1 MGPQYTISDPLTVR
15 PDPAR
20 PGHYIRTPFSG
31 NIVPTNRI
39 INPMYDAYLK
49 LLPLPN
55 TATAP
60 GVEPFNNL
68 RTQGDPDPITNSIWF
83 NRFDYNLN
91 EKHRFFLRW
100 SYSHFTERLGNWT
113 TQTVPFLESNDTART
128 P

>member
-1 MGPQYTISDPLTVR
+1 
-15 PDPAR
+15 
-20 PGHYIRTPFSG
+20 
-31 NIVPTNRI
+31 
-39 INPMYDAYLK
+39 MYNAYLK

-55 TATAP
+55 TATPP

-100 SYSHFTERLGNWT
+100 SYSHFTERLGTGPRKPCRFWRAM
-113 TQTVPFLESNDTART
+113 TQCGT